1 MQTELIIPQIENFK
15 QELITP
21 ERAKELLSIPGKK
34 RPLNRNAVRLYA
46 ADMKEGRWD
55 SSIVSNNTI
64 RLLSSTNCVIDGQHR
79 LKAVERSGLSQY
91 FWIIRDEDDTK
102 ASHVDVGVRRTPAHM
117 ATIAG
122 FSKPIKCV
130 QVARL
135 LAFLCG
141 EHSSV
146 TLGSSKISDIL
157 NAHPDIEPTIKDF
170 WRETDFPARFTV
182 AFCYAL
188 KTLFKGQSGTEEIIE
203 KAFQALIGNSKE
215 PEGYPFNRIYEFF
228 ESSPGRFN
236 DGVLCNNLMEAWN
249 DSNLGK
255 NWPRIDK
262 LSKID
267 SQIEGLNKKFL
278 FGL

>member
-1 MQTELIIPQIENFK
+1 MQNEMIKPEIEKFE
-15 QELITP
+15 QELISP
-21 ERAKELLSIPGKK
+21 ERAKQLLSIPGNK
-34 RPLNRNAVRLYA
+34 RQINRNAVRLYA

-64 RLLSSTNCVIDGQHR
+64 RLLSSTSCVIDGQHR
-79 LKAVERSGLSQY
+79 LKAIERSGRSQY
-91 FWIIRDEDDTK
+91 FWIVRDEDDTK

-122 FSKPIKCV
+122 FSKPNKCV

-135 LAFLCG
+135 VAFLCG

-157 NAHPDIEPTIKDF
+157 NAHPDIESAIRDF

-188 KTLFKGQSGTEEIIE
+188 QQLSQGQSDAEEGVQ
-203 KAFQALIGNSKE
+203 KVFQALIGNSKE
-215 PEGYPFNRIYEFF
+215 PEGNPFNRLYEYFA
-228 ESSPGRFN
+228 SSPGRYN
-236 DGVLCNNLMEAWN
+236 DGVLCKYLMKAWN
-249 DSNLGK
+249 DSNSGK
-255 NWPRIDK
+255 DWPDIDN
-262 LSKID
+262 LAKID
-267 SQIEGLNKKFL
+267 SEIQGLNKQFL